1 MLLFMALSLLLLSLL
16 LEFHD
21 LGNGELILIVKQ
33 ILLIFFEQTTV
44 VVVVMNHAVNVQ
56 IY

>member
-1 MLLFMALSLLLLSLL
+1 MLLFMALSW

-21 LGNGELILIVKQ
+21 LGNPKLVLIVKQ

-44 VVVVMNHAVNVQ
+44 VVVVMIYAANVH